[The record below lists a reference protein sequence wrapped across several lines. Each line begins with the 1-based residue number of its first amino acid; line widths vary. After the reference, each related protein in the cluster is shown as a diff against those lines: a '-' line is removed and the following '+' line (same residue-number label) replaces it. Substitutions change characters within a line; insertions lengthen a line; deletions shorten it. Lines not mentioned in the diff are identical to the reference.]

1 MLFRDVGG
9 RVRTAANGFATG
21 IWLRSP
27 TTVSGSDSIEP
38 SHHLPNPEGADRGKE
53 GSAVRGALFHFMLA
67 SGIAAALRF
76 LLFPL
81 LSSAMPMEE
90 FGKVGLYLATTPF
103 LALAVGWS
111 MVTPWVIGFH
121 ERDERSNRRLLG
133 GMILFTGGSCAVL
146 GPIGWLHHETFA
158 AWIGPGLGPWGVVE
172 AIATASLA
180 TLSSAFLELDK
191 IRQESRRYLAASLIQ
206 SLLQVGT
213 ACAAV
218 LVFDASFA
226 MFVHGYFAGCL
237 LALVFQFLS
246 RLGQGG
252 PLPPDLS
259 STRALWTR
267 ALPLTATSALSL
279 VASLGDRHFV
289 QAASGLASVG
299 VYMMGAKIGEIVQQ
313 LVHAPM
319 LARMTPSLLAGRARE
334 PGKFREHYETEFRR
348 LMVLSLLSTAVLS
361 AGLDLVFHL
370 LLPRDYA
377 AGVAIASLF
386 LLSHV
391 LSTLGDGL
399 AMPIL
404 VHGRLKT
411 YAGFAAVGALLS
423 LAANGLLTPTFGL
436 LGAACAAVLVQ
447 AAGMLQSWLAS
458 RALPDHIRLSSPSRI
473 LMLCT
478 AGIPALQAMFAILA
492 PHSWLGIGGRTALAI
507 VVFTLLF
514 GKTFRTITESILPL
528 PNRFRRH
535 FPQRG

>member
-1 MLFRDVGG
+1 M
-9 RVRTAANGFATG
+9 
-21 IWLRSP
+21 
-27 TTVSGSDSIEP
+27 SGSDSNAP
-38 SHHLPNPEGADRGKE
+38 SRVPPSAAEAGVPRQGAAIG
-53 GSAVRGALFHFMLA
+53 GILFHFMLA
-67 SGIAAALRF
+67 SGIGAALRF

-81 LSSAMPMEE
+81 LSSVLPMDE

-121 ERDERSNRRLLG
+121 ERTPESNRRLLG
-133 GMILFTGGSCAVL
+133 GMILFTALSCAVL
-146 GPIGWLHHETFA
+146 GLVGWFAHGTFA
-158 AWIGPGLGPWGVVE
+158 SWIGPGLGRWGVVE
-172 AIATASLA
+172 AIATAGLA

-191 IRQESRRYLAASLIQ
+191 IRQESLRYLGASLLQ
-206 SLLQVGT
+206 AVLQVGT

-218 LVFDASFA
+218 LLLEASFP

-237 LALVFQFLS
+237 LALVAQVLL
-246 RLGQGG
+246 RHGHGG
-252 PLPPDLS
+252 PLLPDLA
-259 STRALWTR
+259 STTTLWTR

-319 LARMTPSLLAGRARE
+319 LARMTPALLAGRARDPE
-334 PGKFREHYETEFRR
+334 RFREHFQDEFRR
-348 LMVLSLLSTAVLS
+348 LLGLSLLATCLLS

-370 LLPRDYA
+370 LLPPAYA

-399 AMPIL
+399 ALPVL

-411 YAGFAAVGALLS
+411 YAGFTAVGALLS
-423 LAANGLLTPTFGL
+423 LGANGLLTPLYGL
-436 LGAACAAVLVQ
+436 LGAACAAVVVQ
-447 AAGMLQSWLAS
+447 AAGVLQAWLAS
-458 RALPDHIRLSSPSRI
+458 RALQDHTPLSRTTRF
-473 LMLCT
+473 LVCCT
-478 AGIPALQAMFAILA
+478 VGIPGLQAVFAVVA
-492 PHSWLGIGGRTALAI
+492 PHSWVGILVRTTLAI
-507 VVFTLLF
+507 VVLGVFSTTPWRTLLP
-514 GKTFRTITESILPL
+514 SIAPL
-528 PNRFRRH
+528 TNPFRRKVS
-535 FPQRG
+535 

>member
-1 MLFRDVGG
+1 M
-9 RVRTAANGFATG
+9 
-21 IWLRSP
+21 
-27 TTVSGSDSIEP
+27 SGSDSIEP

-67 SGIAAALRF
+67 SGIGAALRF
-76 LLFPL
+76 LLFPV

-121 ERDERSNRRLLG
+121 ERDELSNRRLLG
-133 GMILFTGGSCAVL
+133 GMILFTGASCVAL
-146 GPIGWLHHETFA
+146 GLAGWFRHEAFA
-158 AWIGPGLGPWGVVE
+158 AWIGPGLGPLAVVE
-172 AIATASLA
+172 AIATAGLS

-191 IRQESRRYLAASLIQ
+191 IRQESRRYLAASLVQ
-206 SLLQVGT
+206 GLLQVGT

-218 LVFDASFA
+218 LLFDASFA

-237 LALVFQFLS
+237 LALVVQFLS
-246 RLGQGG
+246 RLGRGG

-259 STRALWTR
+259 STRALWAR

-319 LARMTPSLLAGRARE
+319 LARVTPSLLAGRARE
-334 PGKFREHYETEFRR
+334 PGKFREHFETEFRR
-348 LMVLSLLSTAVLS
+348 LMVLSLLSSAMLS
-361 AGLDLVFHL
+361 AGLDLVFHV
-370 LLPRDYA
+370 LLPREYA

-386 LLSHV
+386 LVSHA

-399 AMPIL
+399 ALPVL

-423 LAANGLLTPTFGL
+423 LGANGLLTPTYGL
-436 LGAACAAVLVQ
+436 LGAAFSAVLVQ

-458 RALPDHIRLSSPSRI
+458 KALPDHVRLSSKTRFLI
-473 LMLCT
+473 LST
-478 AGIPALQAMFAILA
+478 AGIPSLQAMIAILS
-492 PHSWLGIGGRTALAI
+492 PHSWMGTLGRAALAV
-507 VVFTLLF
+507 VVFGLLF
-514 GKTFRTITESILPL
+514 GSSLRDITESILPL
-528 PNRFRRH
+528 PNRFRVRSAR
-535 FPQRG
+535 RG